1 MCLSVCLSHCLST
14 VVADDRDVISDTRS
28 MGPALQIKLGLV
40 RTGRPHLLEDDGSTA
55 RRRSLGSG
63 VAALGLGDAVL

>member
-1 MCLSVCLSHCLST
+1 
-14 VVADDRDVISDTRS
+14 